1 MTDEQKSVFPYR
13 GKPFEKEQI
22 ELFSAVCISSFVDH
36 VATNVSGR
44 WIGGNEEESFSRWID
59 DRRSDRKRD
68 YEIPTM
74 VHDALE
80 ILGWNLS
87 ILYAQIT
94 NDGTG
99 VADALETADLG
110 ETLDTWAMNWCSGKL
125 GIVRDSTNPKVGKP
139 AYPNVSELAINWTNE
154 VWRLIHGQ

>member
-36 VATNVSGR
+36 VVTNVSGR

-59 DRRSDRKRD
+59 D
-68 YEIPTM
+68 
-74 VHDALE
+74 ALE

-94 NDGTG
+94 NDGIG

-110 ETLDTWAMNWCSGKL
+110 ETLDIWAMNWCNGKL

-154 VWRLIHGQ
+154 IWKLIHGQLILYQN